1 LEQRFHDYFY
11 NGEIKLR
18 LSDLTAVW
26 QKHSESAG
34 DYPRWFRETRNKCY
48 NLTIRERDLIDLAF
62 AGLALYLREKMEGQ
76 GQELLDVNQ
85 LMKKVM
91 VYENQARDQR

>member
-1 LEQRFHDYFY
+1 
-11 NGEIKLR
+11 
-18 LSDLTAVW
+18 
-26 QKHSESAG
+26 
-34 DYPRWFRETRNKCY
+34 
-48 NLTIRERDLIDLAF
+48 LAF
-62 AGLALYLREKMEGQ
+62 AGLALYLREKMDGQ